1 MPMAARIRR
10 TARAFGLSLAL
21 VVAFGYA
28 AGAKPVFA
36 SSELRCPAGY
46 TAQPASIISYECRPP
61 IPDRTTI
68 QWPAVVTTQDEVGL
82 YLANPRVR
90 VFDIDFV
97 SGAVE
102 WLAFDVPLPTYGW
115 P

>member
-1 MPMAARIRR
+1 MVSRVRR
-10 TARAFGLSLAL
+10 TARAFGIALAL

-28 AGAKPVFA
+28 TGAKPFFA
-36 SSELRCPAGY
+36 RSELRCPTGS

-61 IPDRTTI
+61 IPDPTTI

-90 VFDIDFV
+90 VFHVDFV
-97 SGAVE
+97 SGVEE